1 MGTVSFIKHAPASKG
16 NSVDGAFGGPV
27 RPEQVMWVVG
37 STSSVVGKR
46 LKEESTTVEVI
57 TEPTKQEPRTETP
70 TTVQVTTEA
79 TTERST
85 TEAPTPEPTTEKRTT
100 TEPTTEPATENPTP
114 STLTTRAQY
123 TMTSEKP
130 TTEIRIT
137 VKPTTEDSVT
147 ETTDKVFP
155 SSSIAPT
162 QAEQTTSE
170 VHTTEQPTPTRGFST
185 IGAESTT
192 GFTPK
197 IGDVVT
203 TTEDVSFSKL
213 GAHGRLVSILFLFLF
228 IESPGFLQGAD
239 TLPNGTPIKT
249 LPDDFRVYKGKDDFS
264 PVVANN
270 KGIYILH
277 PVQRQDKQIIFDPFT
292 IGQVLGYLYEKI
304 EFGNEKPPGGKYT
317 IELMGGRIPTK
328 RFASNGKTR
337 RASLIFTKKNIFRF
351 DHTQFSQTYYL
362 NLDLPMLG
370 TLPKVW
376 LTYGIISAIF
386 MILLIVLLS
395 KNKHFTFSFYRLI
408 TMDLL
413 LNLCCWLNTWPN
425 RMIFR
430 QDGVEYI
437 LPIYENVPS
446 VIYITYFIMNIFLHV
461 QSISSISICIHRLST
476 SLFKSSNSFWSKY
489 YLLVYALTLV
499 YSFGATQLVHLN
511 EVEFDYQSNTFKLS
525 NVTVEQIEANRVYLR
540 FFISG
545 YLLIIII
552 IGSLTIFKVKQRL
565 DNQSLQHKLLLRK
578 MSQITI
584 THTCVYAIL
593 LIWQIVS
600 PFLIYNNSINI
611 LMTVSDMIAF
621 SMAYILIL
629 FDGNVRA
636 AIINKIPFTAMI
648 KGRVTDIQSTQNNS
662 SRVIVM

>member
-1 MGTVSFIKHAPASKG
+1 M
-16 NSVDGAFGGPV
+16 DGAFGGPV

-79 TTERST
+79 TTEIST

-114 STLTTRAQY
+114 STPTTRAQY
-123 TMTSEKP
+123 TMPSEKP

-147 ETTDKVFP
+147 ETTEKVFP

-170 VHTTEQPTPTRGFST
+170 VHTTEHPTPTKGFST

-192 GFTPK
+192 GFTPT

-213 GAHGRLVSILFLFLF
+213 GAHGRL
-228 IESPGFLQGAD
+228 GAD

-337 RASLIFTKKNIFRF
+337 RASLIFTKKNV
-351 DHTQFSQTYYL
+351 
-362 NLDLPMLG
+362 N
-370 TLPKVW
+370 
-376 LTYGIISAIF
+376 
-386 MILLIVLLS
+386 
-395 KNKHFTFSFYRLI
+395 
-408 TMDLL
+408 
-413 LNLCCWLNTWPN
+413 
-425 RMIFR
+425 
-430 QDGVEYI
+430 
-437 LPIYENVPS
+437 
-446 VIYITYFIMNIFLHV
+446 
-461 QSISSISICIHRLST
+461 
-476 SLFKSSNSFWSKY
+476 
-489 YLLVYALTLV
+489 
-499 YSFGATQLVHLN
+499 
-511 EVEFDYQSNTFKLS
+511 
-525 NVTVEQIEANRVYLR
+525 
-540 FFISG
+540 
-545 YLLIIII
+545 
-552 IGSLTIFKVKQRL
+552 
-565 DNQSLQHKLLLRK
+565 
-578 MSQITI
+578 
-584 THTCVYAIL
+584 
-593 LIWQIVS
+593 
-600 PFLIYNNSINI
+600 
-611 LMTVSDMIAF
+611 
-621 SMAYILIL
+621 
-629 FDGNVRA
+629 
-636 AIINKIPFTAMI
+636 
-648 KGRVTDIQSTQNNS
+648 
-662 SRVIVM
+662 